1 MYTTQIDHMNLHQ
14 IANSGQCF
22 RWQQIND
29 NTYKIPAFG
38 KELTISQDGNT
49 FILSC
54 DENEWNSLWKKYFD
68 VDTDTDYDE
77 VENIIMESNDDFLKA
92 AYQFGSGIRILR
104 QDLLEVIISFI
115 ISKNNNIMRTKKFIE
130 KLCDDFDGD
139 FPNCDEILEMNLF
152 DKQLGYMNDHIKAA
166 SGWYKLYSYGV
177 KQVYGL
183 SYQKAKEQLMRV
195 KGISNKVADY
205 ICLFSLHHLDAFPK
219 DIYIKRIIHR
229 EYDGELPEWVNSKYA
244 GLFQQYLFYF
254 ETHKMATN

>member
-54 DENEWNSLWKKYFD
+54 DENEWNSLWKNYFD

-104 QDLLEVIISFI
+104 QDLWEVIISFI
-115 ISKNNNIMRTKKFIE
+115 ISQNNNIPRIRKSIE
-130 KLCDDFDGD
+130 KICAEVGGR
-139 FPNCDEILEMNLF
+139 FPTCHEILDMDLS
-152 DKQLGYMNDHIKAA
+152 DKGLGYRNEYLIDAA
-166 SGWYKLYSYGV
+166 DWWIWEDECPLVEEPKT
-177 KQVYGL
+177 
-183 SYQKAKEQLMRV
+183 ELMKI
-195 KGISNKVADY
+195 KGIGEKVSNC
-205 ICLFSLHHLDAFPK
+205 ICLFGMHQLDAFPV
-219 DIYIKRIIHR
+219 DVHIKRILNR
-229 EYDGELPEWVNSKYA
+229 EYDGELPEWANSKYA
-244 GLFQQYLFYF
+244 GLFQQYLFYYTISKGC
-254 ETHKMATN
+254 E